1 MVWHKTKL
9 DDLKVGMTVLTPTVH
24 GYIDIGRQSNYRK
37 DTIKKIKNNEIHF
50 DTGIY
55 SPDALILIN
64 TKEKK

>member
-37 DTIKKIKNNEIHF
+37 DTIKK
-50 DTGIY
+50 
-55 SPDALILIN
+55 
-64 TKEKK
+64 